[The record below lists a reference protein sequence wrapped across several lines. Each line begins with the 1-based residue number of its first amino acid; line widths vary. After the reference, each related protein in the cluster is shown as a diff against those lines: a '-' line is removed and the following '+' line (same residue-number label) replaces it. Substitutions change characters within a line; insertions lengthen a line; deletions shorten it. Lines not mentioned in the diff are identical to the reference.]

1 MGWFLLGVTVGI
13 GIAIA
18 ISSRCTGARRDSIEI
33 STNILIYPQIKRIYQ
48 QSYLH

>member
-18 ISSRCTGARRDSIEI
+18 IAVDALELEGTV
-33 STNILIYPQIKRIYQ
+33 
-48 QSYLH
+48 